1 MSIPLPEREGIV
13 LYRKKCG
20 ACHHPYAPVEI
31 KPGKWEKTI
40 IEMAQ
45 RAKLT
50 PDEAAQI
57 RAYVEPDLV
66 RPAASH

>member
-1 MSIPLPEREGIV
+1 MSFPLPEREGVV

-31 KPGKWEKTI
+31 KAGKWDKTI
-40 IEMAQ
+40 LEMAQ

-50 PDEAAQI
+50 SDEAVQI
-57 RAYVEPDLV
+57 RAYIEADLV
-66 RPAASH
+66 RPVASH